1 MKKIEFHYK
10 NKSDL
15 NALKSNWAFEIF
27 FQEDFHKYLI
37 KLVQILATKTYLSAI
52 KII

>member
-10 NKSDL
+10 NRSDL
-15 NALKSNWAFEIF
+15 NALKNNWALQIF
-27 FQEDFHKYLI
+27 FQGDFHKYSI

-52 KII
+52 EII